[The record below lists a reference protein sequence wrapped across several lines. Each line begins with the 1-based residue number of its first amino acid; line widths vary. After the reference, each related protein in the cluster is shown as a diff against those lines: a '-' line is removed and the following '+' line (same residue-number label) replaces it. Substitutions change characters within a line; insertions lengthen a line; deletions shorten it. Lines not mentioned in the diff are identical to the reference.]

1 MAAERAVRR
10 RRGARVVSA
19 SSRRGSARLS
29 EVQRSRVLTSAVAVV
44 SEVGYGQMT
53 VSRVAGGAR
62 VSRRTFYELFEDR
75 EDCFLTV
82 FNEAVASVSELVL
95 AAYAGGGGWE
105 AQLRAGL
112 AALLTFLDE
121 QPDIGSLLIVDALQ
135 AGPRVQERRAEIL
148 TQVARSLHREGARA
162 GMTRDIPPLTG
173 EGLAG
178 AVLGVIHTR
187 LSAPRSGR
195 MLDLLNPLMGMIL
208 LPYRGPIAAQRE
220 LERSPPKHARVPR
233 AERGATGAPPS
244 SSPRV
249 SGGDPLAGLPMRVT
263 GRTLMVLEAIG
274 KLPGASNREVA
285 TAAGITDQGQ
295 ISKLLARLERLGLI
309 ENTGQG
315 HLSGEPN
322 AWQLTPLGERVTTQL
337 NFNVST
343 DTQREV
349 A

>member
-1 MAAERAVRR
+1 M
-10 RRGARVVSA
+10 
-19 SSRRGSARLS
+19 
-29 EVQRSRVLTSAVAVV
+29 VV

-95 AAYAGGGGWE
+95 DACAGERGWE
-105 AQLRAGL
+105 GQVRAGL
-112 AALLTFLDE
+112 AALLGFFDE
-121 QPDIGSLLIVDALQ
+121 QPDIGSLLLVDALQ
-135 AGPRVQERRAEIL
+135 AGPRVRERRAEIL
-148 TQVARSLHREGARA
+148 AQVARSLHREGARA
-162 GMTRDIPPLTG
+162 GATRKIPSLTG
-173 EGLAG
+173 EGLTG
-178 AVLGVIHTR
+178 AVLGVIHAR
-187 LSAPRSGR
+187 LSAPRPGR

-208 LPYRGPIAAQRE
+208 LPYLGPIAAQRE
-220 LERSPPKHARVPR
+220 LERPPPKHTRATRTPR
-233 AERGATGAPPS
+233 NPATAS
-244 SSPRV
+244 SASPLS
-249 SGGDPLAGLPMRVT
+249 SGGGPLAGLPMRVT

-274 KLPGASNREVA
+274 KLPGASNREVS

-322 AWQLTPLGERVTTQL
+322 AWRLTPLGERVTEQL
-337 NFNVST
+337 TFNVS
-343 DTQREV
+343 DIQREV

>member
-1 MAAERAVRR
+1 
-10 RRGARVVSA
+10 
-19 SSRRGSARLS
+19 LS
-29 EVQRSRVLTSAVAVV
+29 EVQRSRVLTSAVTVV

-53 VSRVAGGAR
+53 VSRVATRAR

-82 FNEAVASVSELVL
+82 FNETVTSVSELVT
-95 AAYAGGGGWE
+95 AACSGEDGWE
-105 AQLRAGL
+105 AQVRAGL

-121 QPDIGSLLIVDALQ
+121 QPDIASLLIVDALQ
-135 AGPRVQERRAEIL
+135 AGPRVQQRRAEIL
-148 TQVARSLHREGARA
+148 AQVARSLHREGTRA
-162 GMTRDIPPLTG
+162 GGRTLNIPLLTG
-173 EGLAG
+173 EGLTG

-233 AERGATGAPPS
+233 AERGATGAPLS
-244 SSPRV
+244 SAARV

-263 GRTLMVLEAIG
+263 GRTLMVLEAVDR
-274 KLPGASNREVA
+274 LPGASNREVA

-322 AWQLTPLGERVTTQL
+322 SWRLSPLGQRVTTQL

>member
-1 MAAERAVRR
+1 
-10 RRGARVVSA
+10 
-19 SSRRGSARLS
+19 LT
-29 EVQRSRVLTSAVAVV
+29 EVQRSRVLSSAVMVV

-82 FNEAVASVSELVL
+82 FNEAVARASESVL
-95 AAYAGGGGWE
+95 AAYARERGWGG
-105 AQLRAGL
+105 QVRAGL

-121 QPDIGSLLIVDALQ
+121 QPDVASLLVVDALQ
-135 AGPRVQERRAEIL
+135 AGPRVQQRRAEIL
-148 TQVARSLHREGARA
+148 ARVARSLHREGTRA
-162 GMTRDIPPLTG
+162 GSGRDLPPLTG

-187 LSAPRSGR
+187 LSAPRLGR
-195 MLDLLNPLMGMIL
+195 VLDLLNPLMGMVL
-208 LPYRGPIAAQRE
+208 LPYLGPAAAQRE
-220 LERSPPKHARVPR
+220 LERPAPR
-233 AERGATGAPPS
+233 HTLAPRTRRRPMGASPS
-244 SSPRV
+244 SLSP
-249 SGGDPLAGLPMRVT
+249 SGGDPLASLPMRVT
-263 GRTLMVLEAIG
+263 GRTLMVVEAIG
-274 KLPGASNREVA
+274 KLSGASNREVA

-295 ISKLLARLERLGLI
+295 ISKLLTRLTRLGLI

-322 AWQLTPLGERVTTQL
+322 AWQLTPLGQRVAEQLSFNTSISGSSSQPSTKETGHPKEERG
-337 NFNVST
+337 
-343 DTQREV
+343 